1 MLKTQTWDMS
11 CLIVA
16 DAFAALT
23 QKTFLGNVKWMEG
36 SKVFFPNGSMCMKP
50 QNNNTNYSVYNEIV
64 A

>member
-16 DAFAALT
+16 DALT
-23 QKTFLGNVKWMEG
+23 QETFLGNVKWMEG

>member
-11 CLIVA
+11 YSIVA
-16 DAFAALT
+16 DALT
-23 QKTFLGNVKWMEG
+23 QETFLGNVKWMEG